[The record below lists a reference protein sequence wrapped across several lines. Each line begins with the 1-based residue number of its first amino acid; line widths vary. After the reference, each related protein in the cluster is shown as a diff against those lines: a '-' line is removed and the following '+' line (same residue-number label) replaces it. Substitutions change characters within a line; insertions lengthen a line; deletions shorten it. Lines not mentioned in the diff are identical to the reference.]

1 MQMDPNMVITT
12 RTPND
17 DHSYDASSA
26 GFTTG
31 STRAKLHQQK
41 VLNTNLLKE
50 NQALAAQ
57 LAARDSDDDSGKTT
71 KSTAQKLTEVLARL
85 AVFEQD
91 PDVTMESSTTVISP
105 LNANLLKENQALAA
119 QLAAQDLDDYS
130 GKTTKS
136 TAQKLTKVLAKL
148 AVFEN
153 KADVTMQPRTTAQP
167 RPTSQPRTT
176 FISPEPQSR
185 ALAPDEL
192 SATVADSA
200 GQQA

>member
-1 MQMDPNMVITT
+1 MDPNMVITT

-17 DHSYDASSA
+17 DHSYNATSA

-41 VLNTNLLKE
+41 GVNANLLKE

-91 PDVTMESSTTVISP
+91 PDVPMELSTTVTSP
-105 LNANLLKENQALAA
+105 SNANLLKENQALAA
-119 QLAAQDLDDYS
+119 QLAAQDSDDDS

-136 TAQKLTKVLAKL
+136 TAQKLTKVLARL
-148 AVFEN
+148 AVFEQN
-153 KADVTMQPRTTAQP
+153 SDVTMQTSTTVQP

-185 ALAPDEL
+185 APAHDEL
-192 SATVADSA
+192 SATAADSA